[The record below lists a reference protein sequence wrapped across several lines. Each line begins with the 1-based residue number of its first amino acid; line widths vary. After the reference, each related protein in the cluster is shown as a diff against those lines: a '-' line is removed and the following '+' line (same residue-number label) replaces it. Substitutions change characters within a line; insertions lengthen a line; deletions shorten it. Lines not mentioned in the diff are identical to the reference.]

1 MDKQLLQLLT
11 AICEDAAFTL
21 VQNARPYGGLDAWRR
36 LSRRFD
42 PQTPMKSVF
51 ALIKLLHRS
60 PVALDALLEAIEQ
73 WEEAYRVWCAASKM
87 ILPDVVQ
94 QVALILML
102 PSELRSHIELTI
114 DQYDDYPELRSYVE
128 RYVTTKVTGTDDM
141 QIGAFSGG
149 GGGGKGGG
157 GGGQRDLSQV
167 HCHWCDKTGHILK
180 DCRSK
185 AAGHPKSQAAID
197 RAAAE
202 KAQKSKSSP
211 QGSAPQWK
219 PTPSTTMK
227 GAKGGGGK
235 GKGKGK
241 GKGVNALGADGD
253 GQDDGFNDWW
263 QQQQGWTWPE
273 ETAAAPE
280 VGGLALNSLGV
291 GLGVVPELLRLGA
304 GGAKWCGRDQ
314 YGWYFE
320 ATVDSG
326 AAITAGP
333 EALAVKAPLQPS
345 KFEGQ
350 AFSTAN
356 GESVLPL
363 GVRQL
368 AFQTY
373 SGEFV
378 SLKIEICNVDKF
390 LLSVNDLVEQ
400 GHEAVFSLRPRIILS
415 NGRTIKMTR
424 ARRLF
429 FLRLYLNN
437 QDLMAVDVDG
447 CGSRMGS
454 NSGPTM
460 IEEDAV
466 GGDQPFRRLVQ

>member
-1 MDKQLLQLLT
+1 
-11 AICEDAAFTL
+11 
-21 VQNARPYGGLDAWRR
+21 
-36 LSRRFD
+36 
-42 PQTPMKSVF
+42 
-51 ALIKLLHRS
+51 
-60 PVALDALLEAIEQ
+60 
-73 WEEAYRVWCAASKM
+73 
-87 ILPDVVQ
+87 
-94 QVALILML
+94 
-102 PSELRSHIELTI
+102 
-114 DQYDDYPELRSYVE
+114 
-128 RYVTTKVTGTDDM
+128 
-141 QIGAFSGG
+141 
-149 GGGGKGGG
+149 
-157 GGGQRDLSQV
+157 
-167 HCHWCDKTGHILK
+167 
-180 DCRSK
+180 
-185 AAGHPKSQAAID
+185 
-197 RAAAE
+197 
-202 KAQKSKSSP
+202 
-211 QGSAPQWK
+211 
-219 PTPSTTMK
+219 MK

-263 QQQQGWTWPE
+263 QQQQQDWTWPE

-415 NGRTIKMTR
+415 NGRTINMTR

-437 QDLMAVDVDG
+437 QDLMAVDVVDG
-447 CGSRMGS
+447 Q
-454 NSGPTM
+454 
-460 IEEDAV
+460 DAAV